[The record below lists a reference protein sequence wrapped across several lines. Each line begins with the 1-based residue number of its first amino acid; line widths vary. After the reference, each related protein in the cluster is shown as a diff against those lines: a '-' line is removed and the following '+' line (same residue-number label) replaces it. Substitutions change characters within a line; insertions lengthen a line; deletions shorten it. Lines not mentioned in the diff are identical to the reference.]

1 MYMCICAKYTWYTY
15 VYMRKIH
22 ICVYVQ
28 SPITHS
34 LVDSSVPSILQA
46 LVLIRSTPFMLI
58 QNLIVAAT
66 ICPRVVKVTKNSKR
80 FYLRFSIILNA
91 SVNSL
96 ITNRKL
102 NLKLESFYS
111 QVGRQV
117 GKQVGRYVGR
127 LVGRNEETNSS
138 DRYWTRECQELK
150 DEKDIYLLAGFKE
163 LSQLLFCEQKSSSK
177 ASQLK
182 KYFLLTDSY
191 HQI

>member
-1 MYMCICAKYTWYTY
+1 MVHICVYAQDTHMCICAIANYTQSGGFVCAFHTAGSSSNPKHTFYAYSEFNCCSYYLSPSCKSNKELKEVLFTLF
-15 VYMRKIH
+15 H
-22 ICVYVQ
+22 NFECVCKQFNYQ
-28 SPITHS
+28 PET
-34 LVDSSVPSILQA
+34 QFKT
-46 LVLIRSTPFMLI
+46 R
-58 QNLIVAAT
+58 
-66 ICPRVVKVTKNSKR
+66 
-80 FYLRFSIILNA
+80 IIL
-91 SVNSL
+91 L
-96 ITNRKL
+96 PGRQI
-102 NLKLESFYS
+102 
-111 QVGRQV
+111 GRQV
-117 GKQVGRYVGR
+117 SRQVGRYVGR

>member
-1 MYMCICAKYTWYTY
+1 
-15 VYMRKIH
+15 MRKIH

-111 QVGRQV
+111 HVGR
-117 GKQVGRYVGR
+117 
-127 LVGRNEETNSS
+127 
-138 DRYWTRECQELK
+138 
-150 DEKDIYLLAGFKE
+150 
-163 LSQLLFCEQKSSSK
+163 
-177 ASQLK
+177 
-182 KYFLLTDSY
+182 
-191 HQI
+191 